1 MMEHPEH
8 SILLEYSRGLL
19 PPDQMKSVGEH
30 LAGCD
35 VCSKEVSGSRALGE
49 RFEIWDDVEVP
60 DDYVEAQMRL
70 LDHRRQDY
78 RDDPVRNRKV
88 IPGRF
93 PFFNRTGIKGAIIA
107 ATAIISTLAVQGLL
121 LNPMSFEREI
131 RAVFEMTPL
140 PHEYPAEG
148 ALPDT
153 MIVLN
158 VHADGSYSTSIFEG
172 VYSFEALKTQL
183 AREVNRGEY
192 WTLAVNMSALRDP
205 FNLRFRDLA
214 FFRKKLGIEEFRFW
228 TDDIVTRI
236 SRRNLTLEELEQIVG
251 AGQPRIEVTRE
262 GIDYQPLHQV
272 SCTIGTDGM
281 ISLYGRVSTMAEL
294 HNILLNYHTLNPDGR
309 LRILYW
315 ESSISDSVLTAI
327 KELATGIGIGEVTGS
342 KLRSY

>member
-1 MMEHPEH
+1 MIEHPEH
-8 SILLEYSRGLL
+8 SELLEYSRGLL
-19 PPDQMKSVGEH
+19 SPDQMERIGEH
-30 LAGCD
+30 LASCEACRG
-35 VCSKEVSGSRALGE
+35 VVRGVQALGE
-49 RFEIWDDVEVP
+49 KLEVWDKVEVP
-60 DDYVEAQMRL
+60 DEYVDTQMRL
-70 LDHRRQDY
+70 LDHSLLDAGI
-78 RDDPVRNRKV
+78 DPVRQAKV
-88 IPGRF
+88 IPGRL

-131 RAVFEMTPL
+131 RTVFEMTPL

-172 VYSFEALKTQL
+172 VYSFEALKAQL
-183 AREVNRGEY
+183 TREVNRGEY
-192 WTLAVNMSALRDP
+192 WTLAVNMSALRNP
-205 FNLRFRDLA
+205 YNLRFKDLA
-214 FFRKKLGIEEFRFW
+214 FFRKRLGIEEFRFW
-228 TDDIVTRI
+228 TDDIVTRM

-251 AGQPRIEVTRE
+251 AGQPRIEVTRN

-272 SCTIGTDGM
+272 SCTIGTDGT

-315 ESSISDSVLTAI
+315 ESSVSDSVLVAV
-327 KELATGIGIGEVTGS
+327 KELATGIGIDEVADS

>member
-8 SILLEYSRGLL
+8 SILLEYSRELL
-19 PPDQMKSVGEH
+19 PPDQMQRVGEH

-35 VCSKEVSGSRALGE
+35 VCRQEVSGSQALSGKLDA
-49 RFEIWDDVEVP
+49 WDEVEVP
-60 DDYVEAQMRL
+60 AEYVEAQLRL
-70 LDHRRQDY
+70 LDQQWQDDRSDPA
-78 RDDPVRNRKV
+78 RDRKV
-88 IPGRF
+88 ISGRF
-93 PFFNRTGIKGAIIA
+93 PFLNRTGIKGAIIA

-131 RAVFEMTPL
+131 RTVFEMTPL

-172 VYSFEALKTQL
+172 VYSLDALKAQL
-183 AREVNRGEY
+183 ARQVNRGEY
-192 WTLAVNMSALRDP
+192 WTLAVNMSELRNP
-205 FNLRFRDLA
+205 FNMRFKDLA
-214 FFRKKLGIEEFRFW
+214 FFRKRLGIEEFRFW
-228 TDDIVTRI
+228 TDDIVTKM

-272 SCTIGTDGM
+272 SCTIGTDGT

-315 ESSISDSVLTAI
+315 ESSISDSVLVAV
-327 KELATGIGIGEVTGS
+327 KDLANGIGIGEVTDS